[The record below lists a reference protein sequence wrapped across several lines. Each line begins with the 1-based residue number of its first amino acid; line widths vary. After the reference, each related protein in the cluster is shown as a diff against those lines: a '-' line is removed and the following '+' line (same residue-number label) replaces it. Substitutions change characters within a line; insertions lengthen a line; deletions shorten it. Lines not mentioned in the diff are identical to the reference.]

1 MTRPKSIIGALVFC
15 ALAFCALGAANASAS
30 GLTAAT
36 CTEGS
41 GGHTQYEDSHCL
53 KEKTEGA
60 FTTVEIAEGVETA
73 VTSESDLAPILKG
86 KIALTNTVVECQ
98 HSMSTSGTLTNRAG
112 PPMFVEGKNIR
123 VHYTECHAFLESN
136 PAKTCTVKNEIENEN
151 AETITTTLLK
161 STTESN
167 ATEHF
172 VKFETEKAG
181 GEFAKFK
188 LENGKGTCPA
198 ALTGVTVTVT
208 GSARAVVPASPHS
221 HLTFNATSGG
231 ALKANG
237 AAATYEGTEHVT
249 MEGTEK
255 TIGLTTS

>member
-1 MTRPKSIIGALVFC
+1 LEES
-15 ALAFCALGAANASAS
+15 
-30 GLTAAT
+30 
-36 CTEGS
+36 
-41 GGHTQYEDSHCL
+41 
-53 KEKTEGA
+53 KTGA

-73 VTSESDLAPILKG
+73 VTSESDQAPILTG

-98 HSMSTSGTLTNRAG
+98 HSMSTSGTLTNKAG

-123 VHYTECHAFLESN
+123 VHYTECHAYLAGN
-136 PAKTCTVKNEIENEN
+136 PAKTCTVTNKIENEN

-172 VKFETEKAG
+172 VKFEPAVAG

-198 ALTGVTVTVT
+198 ALVGVTVTFT
-208 GSARAVVPASPHS
+208 GSERAVVPASPHS
-221 HLTFNATSGG
+221 HLTFSGTSGS

-237 AAATYEGTEHVT
+237 AAATYIGTEHVT